1 MIHLRRTWATTM
13 LFGIEW
19 FRRWPIILGLTLFPV
34 LLYLAFYLFGGQEL
48 GKQVMYGMLI
58 AGSITTGITSLGQCV
73 VFAKSLR
80 LQDMFVTSPTGPVT
94 YALGIALSRI
104 IPGAISA
111 VLFLVV
117 MLYVGYIEPS
127 MLLITLLVVECSDI
141 LGALLGFVVASYF
154 PNPQHIGGIAALLGF
169 LMTMVP
175 PVLYPL
181 DLLPTPVQYAMG
193 ILPPTHAA
201 HLLRVINGVS
211 PEGVFPGWVSAVA
224 LVLFFALGLYLV
236 ARRSRWREV

>member
-1 MIHLRRTWATTM
+1 
-13 LFGIEW
+13 
-19 FRRWPIILGLTLFPV
+19 
-34 LLYLAFYLFGGQEL
+34 
-48 GKQVMYGMLI
+48 
-58 AGSITTGITSLGQCV
+58 
-73 VFAKSLR
+73 
-80 LQDMFVTSPTGPVT
+80 MFVTSPAGPIT
-94 YALGIALSRI
+94 YAIGIALSRL

-111 VLFLVV
+111 ILFLAV

-127 MLLITLLVVECSDI
+127 MLLITFLLVECSDI
-141 LGALLGFVVASYF
+141 LGAMLGFLVASYF

-181 DLLPTPVQYAMG
+181 DLLPPFAQYLMG

-211 PEGVFPGWVSAVA
+211 PEGVFPWWASALA
-224 LVLFFALGLYLV
+224 LLLFFVLGLYLI
-236 ARRSRWREV
+236 ARRSRWREI